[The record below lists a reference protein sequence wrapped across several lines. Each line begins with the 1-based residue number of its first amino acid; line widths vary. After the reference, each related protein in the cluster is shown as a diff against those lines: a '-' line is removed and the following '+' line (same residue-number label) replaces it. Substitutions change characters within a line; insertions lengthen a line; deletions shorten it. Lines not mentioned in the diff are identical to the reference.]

1 MDLHALN
8 IFKSV
13 AEKGSISQAARDL
26 NYAQSNI
33 TTKIQQLENDLQ
45 TTLFYR
51 NNRGTTLTSKGKVLL
66 TYAENIFNLI
76 EETVKVMQD
85 NQIPQRPL
93 SIGSMETTA
102 AVRLPSLLSK
112 YHHEYPNV
120 DLNLKT
126 GPTQQNIQGVLHY
139 EYIWHSLL
147 LSLLTTQN

>member
-85 NQIPQRPL
+85 NQIPQGTF
-93 SIGSMETTA
+93 IY
-102 AVRLPSLLSK
+102 RLYGNNCCCSLTIPTIEISPRISK
-112 YHHEYPNV
+112 CRLEFKNRYNSTKYSR
-120 DLNLKT
+120 
-126 GPTQQNIQGVLHY
+126 GFA
-139 EYIWHSLL
+139 S
-147 LSLLTTQN
+147 

>member
-85 NQIPQRPL
+85 NQIPQGPL
-93 SIGSMETTA
+93 SIGSMETT
-102 AVRLPSLLSK
+102 
-112 YHHEYPNV
+112 YHPYYRNI
-120 DLNLKT
+120 T
-126 GPTQQNIQGVLHY
+126 TNIQM
-139 EYIWHSLL
+139 
-147 LSLLTTQN
+147 